1 MRYYLQFDDNNS
13 HCSRIT
19 PDKTA
24 YLLKKGMSDLP
35 LRWVVNKEGKLV
47 DQYKGLS
54 DADAIAEHAKRQQE
68 DQQRA
73 ERDAEKQTP
82 AMITIR
88 AFLQRFNADEQIAIF
103 TAKQRDIEVSAVI
116 DLLAFY
122 QEFDLNAEM
131 VSHGLEILI
140 AKELLAENRKSEI
153 LSAKPAPTS
162 TPTQ

>member
-1 MRYYLQFDDNNS
+1 M
-13 HCSRIT
+13 
-19 PDKTA
+19 
-24 YLLKKGMSDLP
+24 
-35 LRWVVNKEGKLV
+35 V
-47 DQYKGLS
+47 
-54 DADAIAEHAKRQQE
+54 
-68 DQQRA
+68 
-73 ERDAEKQTP
+73 
-82 AMITIR
+82 TIR

-103 TAKQRDIEVSAVI
+103 TAKQRDIEVAAVI

-140 AKELLAENRKSEI
+140 AKELLAENCKSDI